1 MKMLSTLGMKYKK
14 IDAFK
19 DNCMLFYKENKNET
33 KCLKSGKSR
42 FVEVVNHDGEK
53 VMMKVAHTQLRYMP
67 LTLWM
72 KWLFLSKKTARH
84 MRWHKE
90 GVSENGQVMVHPSNS
105 EPWKAIDDFDANFAR
120 DVWNVCIGLPMDG
133 FSPYNTSGALYSCWP
148 IFAIPYNLPH
158 SLCMKI

>member
-1 MKMLSTLGMKYKK
+1 
-14 IDAFK
+14 
-19 DNCMLFYKENKNET
+19 
-33 KCLKSGKSR
+33 
-42 FVEVVNHDGEK
+42 
-53 VMMKVAHTQLRYMP
+53 MKVAHTQLRYMP

-120 DVWNVCIGLPMDG
+120 DVWNVCIGLLMDG